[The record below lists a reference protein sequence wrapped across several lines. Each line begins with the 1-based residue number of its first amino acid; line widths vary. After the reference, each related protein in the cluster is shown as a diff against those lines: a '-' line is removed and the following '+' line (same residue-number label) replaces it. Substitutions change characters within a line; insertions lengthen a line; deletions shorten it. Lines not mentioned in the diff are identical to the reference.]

1 LRILYLSFSAGH
13 TSQAERLQRLISSS
27 DFKIVRFGK
36 DRTFLIGEARFS
48 SKNLWQRIKARFLSF
63 IFKTIADAILVL
75 YLCFQKI
82 INNVSVKQSDKLRMK
97 FLAFLELTAE
107 LIVSDQP
114 KTIRRPLLR
123 ILGNSLIF
131 TDLHRVQK
139 KILELRDMLD
149 QNYDF
154 VIFAEENFLDYTN
167 LFFKEIDKKD
177 KKKIVVQYTYGV
189 KQEWLLGF
197 NSTNGSIF
205 QRTKLSEN
213 LSREMFPNY
222 VNGNSI
228 FPVVPLLVLQI
239 LKINPEDIWSG
250 YIGQADEY
258 LLDSSAIQPP
268 SILPADVARSTTIIE
283 PVEVTLNLQVKSRSC
298 DHTRNVV
305 AIFLPPN
312 QVSEEKYQEL
322 IYKIL
327 TKLKNSK
334 PKHLNFEIYAHPRIS
349 KKHLEEIERRNKI
362 KITHSEFSENIHS
375 FQICVLF
382 SSALFRIFDY
392 LNIPIINWDIYEYNY
407 EFPFS
412 SSFVNLTSDSNL
424 KNLMEFFAYG
434 VDEEDSK
441 KSISNYP
448 SVSEILTRY
457 S

>member
-1 LRILYLSFSAGH
+1 MRILYLSFSAGH
-13 TSQAERLQRLISSS
+13 TSQAERLQQLISST
-27 DFKIVRFGK
+27 DFKIARFGK
-36 DRTFLIGEARFS
+36 DRTFLIGEVKFR
-48 SKNLWQRIKARFLSF
+48 SKKLGQRIRVRFLSF
-63 IFKTIADAILVL
+63 TFKIIADAILVL
-75 YLCFQKI
+75 YLFIQKI
-82 INNVSVKQSDKLRMK
+82 VNSVSLKLSVKLRMK
-97 FLAFLELTAE
+97 FLELLALTVE
-107 LIVSDQP
+107 LIVLDQP
-114 KTIRRPLLR
+114 KSMRHPLLR
-123 ILGNSLIF
+123 ILSNSLIF
-131 TDLHRVQK
+131 SDLHGAQK
-139 KILELRDMLD
+139 KVLELRDMLEE
-149 QNYDF
+149 NYDF
-154 VIFAEENFLDYTN
+154 VIFAEENFLDYAN

-205 QRTKLSEN
+205 QRTNLSEN
-213 LSREMFPNY
+213 LSREMFPYY

-228 FPVVPLLVLQI
+228 FPVGPLLVLQI

-268 SILPADVARSTTIIE
+268 SILPADVTRSTTIIE
-283 PVEVTLNLQVKSRSC
+283 PVEVTLNFQVKSRSY
-298 DHTRNVV
+298 DHIRNVV
-305 AIFLPPN
+305 AVFLPPN

-322 IYKIL
+322 IYKIF
-327 TKLKNSK
+327 TRLKNSK

-362 KITHSEFSENIHS
+362 KITYSEFSENIHN

-392 LNIPIINWDIYEYNY
+392 LNIPIINWDIYEYDY
-407 EFPFS
+407 DFPFN
-412 SSFVNLTSDSNL
+412 SSFVNLKSDSNL
-424 KNLMEFFAYG
+424 KNLMELFAYG
-434 VDEEDSK
+434 VEKEDVNG
-441 KSISNYP
+441 SISNYP